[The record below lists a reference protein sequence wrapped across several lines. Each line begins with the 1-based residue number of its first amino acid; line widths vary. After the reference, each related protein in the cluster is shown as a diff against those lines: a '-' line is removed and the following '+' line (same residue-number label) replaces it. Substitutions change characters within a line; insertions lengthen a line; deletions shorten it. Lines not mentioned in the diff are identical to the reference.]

1 MATSTLEVI
10 IRGRD
15 LLTPTVRQAQASL
28 SGLGKTAD
36 GLKGSILTG
45 LGLGA
50 GVAGFQ
56 LVTSAVT
63 KAADVLADATRA
75 AIEDEASIRKLTT
88 TLQENAP
95 SWNGSLDAID
105 RFVKKGQALA
115 FTDDAIRE
123 A

>member
-50 GVAGFQ
+50 GVAGFT
-56 LVTSAVT
+56 LVTGAIGKTV
-63 KAADVLADATRA
+63 DILADATRA
-75 AIEDEASIRKLTT
+75 AIEDEASVRKLTQ
-88 TLQENAP
+88 TLKENAP
-95 SWNGSLDAID
+95 AWSGSLGAID
-105 RFVKKGQALA
+105 AFIKKGQ
-115 FTDDAIRE
+115 
-123 A
+123 